1 MLWALIVLPGQGEW
15 GKGGGIRCVPPTH
28 HSFLSS
34 MVVAVV
40 AAGASSGSSGAQT
53 KQGAPKNKT
62 TGLKKMPP
70 AKHTWKIKK
79 PANKSNRLSM
89 WKLRATG
96 CLTWVSHSEAVL
108 LCWPM
113 FTLVDSWLNARK
125 NKLVYYPAS
134 QSHAFSQKKNHH
146 SQLLIAPSKEE
157 KKKKKTPPWKH
168 GTHEI

>member
-1 MLWALIVLPGQGEW
+1 MLWALVVLPGQWGWGE
-15 GKGGGIRCVPPTH
+15 GGGIRCVPPTH

-34 MVVAVV
+34 MAVAVV
-40 AAGASSGSSGAQT
+40 AAAASSGSSGAQT

-62 TGLKKMPP
+62 SGLEKMPP

-79 PANKSNRLSM
+79 PANKSNRLST

-113 FTLVDSWLNARK
+113 FTLLDSWLNARK
-125 NKLVYYPAS
+125 NTLVYYPAHRAMPS
-134 QSHAFSQKKNHH
+134 VRKKSSFSTFN
-146 SQLLIAPSKEE
+146 SAL
-157 KKKKKTPPWKH
+157 
-168 GTHEI
+168 